1 MIFGLIIFTG
11 IIGLTIYFIYL
22 FSLIFMAKKP
32 FRLTIILLLV
42 TILVNMGEMIM
53 FSSTNVGIICYI
65 LWGIYFKE
73 GVKTENEEY
82 IQV

>member
-1 MIFGLIIFTG
+1 
-11 IIGLTIYFIYL
+11 
-22 FSLIFMAKKP
+22 
-32 FRLTIILLLV
+32 
-42 TILVNMGEMIM
+42 M